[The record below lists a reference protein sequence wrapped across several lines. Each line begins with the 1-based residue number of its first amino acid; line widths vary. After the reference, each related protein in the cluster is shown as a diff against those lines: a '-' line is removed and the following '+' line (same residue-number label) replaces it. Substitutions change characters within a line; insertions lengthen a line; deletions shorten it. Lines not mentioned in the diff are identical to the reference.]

1 MMRLFLTMFLIS
13 SLGFAQSIVL
23 GPRRHK
29 VPKGLIKKPMID
41 RRNPKIDFVE
51 FREATMGN
59 VLSLI
64 KKYGGIK
71 GQYEIDMS
79 AEVNLRLVDTNWS
92 ALRNTVLEE
101 ARPLEKS
108 MRSR

>member
-1 MMRLFLTMFLIS
+1 MMRLLLLMFLVS
-13 SLGFAQSIVL
+13 NLGFGQSILL
-23 GPRRHK
+23 GQRKHRVSK
-29 VPKGLIKKPMID
+29 ALVKKPMID
-41 RRNPKIDFVE
+41 RRNPNVDFVE

-79 AEVNLRLVDTNWS
+79 AEVNLRMVDTNW
-92 ALRNTVLEE
+92 AKLHNTVLEE
-101 ARPLEKS
+101 ARPLEK
-108 MRSR
+108 

>member
-1 MMRLFLTMFLIS
+1 MFLVS
-13 SLGFAQSIVL
+13 NLGLGQSILL
-23 GPRRHK
+23 GKRKPRVSRA
-29 VPKGLIKKPMID
+29 VVKKPVID

-51 FREATMGN
+51 FREASMGN
-59 VLSLI
+59 VLTLI

-71 GQYEIDMS
+71 GQYQIDMS

-92 ALRNTVLEE
+92 ALRNVVLEE

-108 MRSR
+108 LGSH